1 MKDKISQK
9 TVAQIVRDDYRTADV
24 FKKQGINFCC
34 GGIVSLEEACLQKGL
49 DLSAIAKE
57 LQQASQTVSL
67 ANNLQY
73 KNWKVSFLIDYIINV
88 HHAYLKEALP
98 SIGAGLSAFVLSHKK
113 QQPHLQTILSSFEK
127 LSNLLLANSKDEEEI
142 IFPYIRQIEN
152 THRGKETYGS
162 LFVKTLRK
170 PLSNVGDEHKK
181 ISGLLIEMREVANHY
196 VFPESACT
204 NHRVLF
210 QKLQELD
217 NDLMQHKHLENNVL
231 FPKAI
236 ELEAELLLL

>member
-9 TVAQIVRDDYRTADV
+9 TVAQIVRDDFRTADV
-24 FKKQGINFCC
+24 FKKQGINYCC
-34 GGIVSLEEACLQKGL
+34 GGMVPLEEACLQKGV
-49 DLSAIAKE
+49 DLSAIIKE
-57 LQQASQTVSL
+57 LEQASQTVSL

-73 KNWKVSFLIDYIINV
+73 NAWSIGFLIDYIINV

-98 SIGAGLSAFVLSHKK
+98 LIGAGLSSFVLSHKK
-113 QQPHLQTILSSFEK
+113 QQPHLQTILSSFEN
-127 LSNLLLANSKDEEEI
+127 LSLLILTNTRHEEDI
-142 IFPYIRQIEN
+142 IFPYIRQLEN

-170 PLSNVGDEHKK
+170 PLRNISDEHKK
-181 ISGLLIEMREVANHY
+181 ISDLLMEIRSLTNHY
-196 VFPESACT
+196 IFPDSACT

-217 NDLMQHKHLENNVL
+217 NDLMQHKHLENNIL

>member
-1 MKDKISQK
+1 MKSELLQK
-9 TVAQIVRDDYRTADV
+9 TIAQIVRDNYRTADV
-24 FKKQGINFCC
+24 FKRQGINFCC

-49 DLSAIAKE
+49 DVSAVTEE
-57 LQQASQTVSL
+57 LEEASQTVRL

-73 KNWKVSFLIDYIINV
+73 NNWSIGFLIDYIINV

-98 SIGAGLSAFVLSHKK
+98 SIGAGLSAFAMSHKK
-113 QQPHLQTILSSFEK
+113 GQPHLQTVLSSFER
-127 LSNLLLANSKDEEEI
+127 LSQQILSHTRQEEEV
-142 IFPYIRQIEN
+142 IFPYIRQVEN

-170 PLSNVGDEHKK
+170 PLSNIGDEHKK
-181 ISGLLIEMREVANHY
+181 MSQLLIEMRELTDHY
-196 VFPESACT
+196 VFPQNACT

-217 NDLMQHKHLENNVL
+217 NDLMQHKHLENNIL

-236 ELEAELLLL
+236 ELEAELLAL